1 MTTVIASPAP
11 LDVAIQPDGLL
22 WRSAPRNDSLC
33 HFFGKFPLMS
43 VHSTT
48 ISVATRGQGTCEIT
62 DRCTAVL
69 RESGLRHGVLT
80 VFCAHTGCSL
90 VMMEN
95 ADPTARRDLEAWL
108 NRLVREDDPHFEH
121 TLEGPDDMPSHIKMA
136 LTRTS
141 ESVPFAD
148 GQLLLG
154 TWQGIFLWEHR
165 RAARTRTVVVTVMG
179 E

>member
-1 MTTVIASPAP
+1 
-11 LDVAIQPDGLL
+11 
-22 WRSAPRNDSLC
+22 
-33 HFFGKFPLMS
+33 MS
-43 VHSTT
+43 VHSIT
-48 ISVATRGQGTCEIT
+48 INVATRGQGIYEIT
-62 DRCTAVL
+62 DQCAAVL
-69 RESGLRHGVLT
+69 RQSGLRHGVLT
-80 VFCAHTGCSL
+80 AFCRHTSCSL

-108 NRLVREDDPHFEH
+108 NRLVPEDDPHFQH
-121 TLEGPDDMPSHIKMA
+121 ALEGPDDMPSHVKMA

-148 GQLLLG
+148 GQLLFG

-165 RAARTRTVVVTVMG
+165 RAAHSRTVVVTVMG